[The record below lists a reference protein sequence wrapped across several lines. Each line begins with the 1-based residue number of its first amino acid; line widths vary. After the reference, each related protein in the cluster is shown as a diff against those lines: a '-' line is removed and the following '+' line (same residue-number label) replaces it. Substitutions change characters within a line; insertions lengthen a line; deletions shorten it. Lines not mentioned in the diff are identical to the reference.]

1 MYYCDKH
8 KISQSIPESHTCMHR
23 KHEMSP
29 TLRMVSEIDPS
40 CRCTHLI
47 FVQIVRK
54 CQVQKIHVFG
64 NINVSSPLQT
74 LLSHTNTLTFITE
87 GLIHCDAETNCEPQT
102 ASSLSFWPLGLVFRH
117 KVWPCTTWLN
127 VLFTMKS
134 TSCARRSRQG
144 KIGEDA
150 ICQRVARGRGRL
162 QILLKKRH
170 LLGVQNSHSRL
181 WVFCF
186 FFFSLPIP
194 PDSPSSSYCCKGRR
208 NPGETKT
215 EGAVARMA
223 TNGYWC
229 PGFHVNIFGMWIAQ
243 FT

>member
-8 KISQSIPESHTCMHR
+8 KISQSIPESHACMYR

-47 FVQIVRK
+47 FFQTVRK

-170 LLGVQNSHSRL
+170 DTTVLTSCWVNVEVKIVDIWIVIASMYGHLSNLYPSSWLESHS
-181 WVFCF
+181 CF
-186 FFFSLPIP
+186 
-194 PDSPSSSYCCKGRR
+194 R
-208 NPGETKT
+208 
-215 EGAVARMA
+215 
-223 TNGYWC
+223 W
-229 PGFHVNIFGMWIAQ
+229 
-243 FT
+243 